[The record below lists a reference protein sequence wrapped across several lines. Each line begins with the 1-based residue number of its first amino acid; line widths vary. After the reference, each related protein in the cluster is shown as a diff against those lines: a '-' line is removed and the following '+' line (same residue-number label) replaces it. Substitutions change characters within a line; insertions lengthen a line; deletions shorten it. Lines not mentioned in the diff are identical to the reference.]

1 MTHHQFGPGVARA
14 LHRID
19 ELAPTPPSFDD
30 VRRRVSAAPERSP
43 SRRSLVLAVSTVLVL
58 GVAGLVWLRTTSGSA
73 VDPVSTTPPT
83 MEPTPVPPATTQ
95 PDTTT
100 TATTAPSTT
109 LPPPTPNGAVLP
121 SFTRLAPTSLP
132 DGYSLEH
139 AVWERLGDMDTG
151 YATYRTQESD
161 VVIGVTIRGA
171 ADFFANRANLAAPV
185 TVVVDRPVYADTET
199 GTCDGVFCSL
209 GMQWDDNTAVS
220 VEWSSPSGQVEAG
233 LTVDELTVDE
243 LVGIVESLEPRTD
256 TWFRGSLQEYFAQDG
271 ACSTV
276 PNDVIPFV
284 LSVVP
289 DGYQLTFAHYEETPE
304 GTYARARYD
313 AAGGPEVGGDSITV
327 IGRPTPMW
335 PATLERPVV
344 SDTGP
349 FVLRDA
355 SQLEGGS
362 DNYRAVGFEVAG
374 RNYITVDSDGTGAL
388 SFEQLAALG
397 DGLFATCSAYQPG
410 PLAPE

>member
-19 ELAPTPPSFDD
+19 DLAPTPPDFDD
-30 VRRRVSAAPERSP
+30 VRRQASGAPERVR

-58 GVAGLVWLRTTSGSA
+58 GAAGLVWLRATSDPA
-73 VDPVSTTPPT
+73 VDPVSTTPST
-83 MEPTPVPPATTQ
+83 MEPAPVPPTATTQ

-100 TATTAPSTT
+100 TATTAPPTT
-109 LPPPTPNGAVLP
+109 LPQSTPNGAVLP

-132 DGYSLEH
+132 DGYSLER

-151 YATYRTQESD
+151 YATYRTEDSD
-161 VVIGVTIRGA
+161 GVIGVTIRGA
-171 ADFFANRANLAAPV
+171 ADFFANRANAGAPV
-185 TVVVDRPVYADTET
+185 TAVGDRPVYADTQT

-209 GMQWDDNTAVS
+209 GVQWDASTAVS
-220 VEWSSPSGQVEAG
+220 VEWSSPSGQSEAG
-233 LTVDELTVDE
+233 LTVDD
-243 LVGIVESLEPRTD
+243 LVGIVESLEPSAD
-256 TWFRGSLQEYFAQDG
+256 TWFRGALQEYFAQDG

-276 PNDVIPFV
+276 PDDVIPFV

-289 DGYQLTFAHYEETPE
+289 DGYQLAFAHYEETPE
-304 GTYARARYD
+304 GTYGLARYD
-313 AAGGPEVGGDSITV
+313 AAGGPEVGGNSITV

-374 RNYITVDSDGTGAL
+374 RNYITVDSDGNGAF
-388 SFEQLAALG
+388 SFEQLAALA
-397 DGLFATCSAYQPG
+397 DGLFATCSAYQLG
-410 PLAPE
+410 PLQPE

>member
-19 ELAPTPPSFDD
+19 DLAPTPPDFDD
-30 VRRRVSAAPERSP
+30 VRRQASGAPERVR

-58 GVAGLVWLRTTSGSA
+58 GAAGLVWLRATSEPA
-73 VDPVSTTPPT
+73 IDPVSTTPST
-83 MEPTPVPPATTQ
+83 MEPAPVPPTETTQ
-95 PDTTT
+95 PDP
-100 TATTAPSTT
+100 TTAPPTT
-109 LPPPTPNGAVLP
+109 LPQSTPNGAVLP

-132 DGYSLEH
+132 DGYSLER

-151 YATYRTQESD
+151 YATYRTEDS
-161 VVIGVTIRGA
+161 VGVIGLTIRGA
-171 ADFFANRANLAAPV
+171 ADFFANRANVGEPV
-185 TVVVDRPVYADTET
+185 AVVGDRPVYADTQT
-199 GTCDGVFCSL
+199 GTCDGVLCSL
-209 GMQWDDNTAVS
+209 GVQWDASTAVS
-220 VEWSSPSGQVEAG
+220 VEWSSPSGQIEPG
-233 LTVDELTVDE
+233 LTVDD
-243 LVGIVESLEPRTD
+243 LVGIVESLEPSAD
-256 TWFRGSLQEYFAQDG
+256 TWFRGALQEYFAQDG

-276 PNDVIPFV
+276 PDDVIPFV

-289 DGYQLTFAHYEETPE
+289 DGYQLAFAHYEETPE
-304 GTYARARYD
+304 GTYGLARYD
-313 AAGGPEVGGDSITV
+313 AAGGLEVGGNSITV

-374 RNYITVDSDGTGAL
+374 RNYITVDSDGNGAF
-388 SFEQLAALG
+388 SFEQLAALA

-410 PLAPE
+410 PLQPE